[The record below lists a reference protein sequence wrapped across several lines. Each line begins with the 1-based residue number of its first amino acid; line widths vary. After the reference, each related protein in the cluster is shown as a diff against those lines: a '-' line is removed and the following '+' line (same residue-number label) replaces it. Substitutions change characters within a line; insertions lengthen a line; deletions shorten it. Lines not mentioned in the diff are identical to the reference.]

1 MIFACWL
8 GKSGL
13 GACRKTSSDAA
24 TKKEGIVLVAG
35 TFIGK
40 RVAGYRRRR
49 DKEKIMR
56 NLQQWVGRSL
66 VLVTALAMATIT
78 VGCGSDSED
87 DTAVATDGGEAAEE
101 GGEAAEEG
109 GEGPADGCPEMD
121 LTGSW
126 DVQFVV
132 SLKPEPTTVW
142 MNIEQSGDDNCYTG
156 DVIAPSDN
164 SDLAVVS
171 SVKISGG
178 KLVLQFDDFNIP
190 PGQTALL
197 PDGGTAAV
205 TLTAGSWDGGS
216 MCGDIVYNLV
226 EPFATEDTG
235 TFAAV
240 ETCSGWTISEE
251 GAATCDG
258 LTEGDVP
265 AECGEEE
272 EGGEEEGGETA
283 EEGGE
288 AAEEGGEAAE
298 EGGEAAEEG
307 GEAAEEGG
315 EAVEEGGEAVEE
327 EGGEAAT
334 AVTWSEL
341 ETALQADCAPC
352 HFGGYAAPFNKTY
365 AMDNTQ
371 YMITRIE
378 NGTMPPSGVVSPD
391 LVGLIQGWEDGGFQ
405 D

>member
-1 MIFACWL
+1 
-8 GKSGL
+8 
-13 GACRKTSSDAA
+13 
-24 TKKEGIVLVAG
+24 
-35 TFIGK
+35 
-40 RVAGYRRRR
+40 
-49 DKEKIMR
+49 
-56 NLQQWVGRSL
+56 
-66 VLVTALAMATIT
+66 
-78 VGCGSDSED
+78 
-87 DTAVATDGGEAAEE
+87 
-101 GGEAAEEG
+101 
-109 GEGPADGCPEMD
+109 
-121 LTGSW
+121 
-126 DVQFVV
+126 
-132 SLKPEPTTVW
+132 
-142 MNIEQSGDDNCYTG
+142 
-156 DVIAPSDN
+156 
-164 SDLAVVS
+164 
-171 SVKISGG
+171 
-178 KLVLQFDDFNIP
+178 
-190 PGQTALL
+190 
-197 PDGGTAAV
+197 
-205 TLTAGSWDGGS
+205 

-251 GAATCDG
+251 GAATCEG

-265 AECGEEE
+265 ADCGAEE

-341 ETALQADCAPC
+341 ETALQADCSPC
-352 HFGGYAAPFNKTY
+352 HFGGYAAPFNNAY
-365 AMDNTQ
+365 ALENTQ

>member
-1 MIFACWL
+1 
-8 GKSGL
+8 
-13 GACRKTSSDAA
+13 
-24 TKKEGIVLVAG
+24 
-35 TFIGK
+35 
-40 RVAGYRRRR
+40 
-49 DKEKIMR
+49 MR
-56 NLQQWVGRSL
+56 NLQQWIGRSL
-66 VLVTALAMATIT
+66 VLMTALAMTTAT
-78 VGCGSDSED
+78 VGCGSDSEEEI
-87 DTAVATDGGEAAEE
+87 TVATDGGETAEEGGEAAEE
-101 GGEAAEEG
+101 GGEAAEEGGEAAEEGGEAAEEGGEAAEEGGEAAEEGGEAAEEGGEAAEEGGEAAEEGGEATEEEGGEATEEEG

-142 MNIEQSGDDNCYTG
+142 MNIEASGDDNCYTG
-156 DVIAPSDN
+156 EVIAPSDN
-164 SDLAVVS
+164 SDLAVVTS
-171 SVKISGG
+171 AKISGG
-178 KLVLQFDDFNIP
+178 ALVLQFDDFNIP

-205 TLTAGSWDGGS
+205 TLTANSWTSGS

-251 GAATCDG
+251 GAATCEG
-258 LTEGDVP
+258 LTEGDIP
-265 AECGEEE
+265 AECAAE
-272 EGGEEEGGETA
+272 

-298 EGGEAAEEG
+298 EGGETAEEG
-307 GEAAEEGG
+307 GEAT
-315 EAVEEGGEAVEE
+315 
-327 EGGEAAT
+327 T

-341 ETALQADCAPC
+341 NTALEADCSPC
-352 HFGGYAAPFNKTY
+352 HFGGYAEPFDNEY
-365 AMDNTQ
+365 ALWNTQ
-371 YMITRIE
+371 HMITRIDDNE
-378 NGTMPPSGVVSPD
+378 MPPSGDPSPE
-391 LVGLIQGWEDGGFQ
+391 LVEMIQSWEDGGFL